1 MTIDLNNTSD
11 QWLDNW
17 KDMVQKGIYVADPAK
32 VIPTSPTHTIT
43 STSNGIFGGVI
54 NDGSAYSEPWIDPIV
69 SIRSRLDKLELQN
82 KFLRL
87 KILGMEG
94 KFTQEEIANIRKMLM
109 SNDEA
114 SVTLADSIIE
124 NA

>member
-1 MTIDLNNTSD
+1 MYDRTQQI
-11 QWLDNW
+11 Q
-17 KDMVQKGIYVADPAK
+17 GIYVADPAK
-32 VIPTSPTHTIT
+32 VINIPPARTIT
-43 STSNGIFGGVI
+43 STSNAIFGGVI
-54 NDGSAYSEPWIDPIV
+54 NDGNTVSEPYVDHIT
-69 SIRSRLDKLELQN
+69 SIRSRIEKLELQN

-94 KFTQEEIANIRKMLM
+94 KFTQEEIANIRKMLI

>member
-1 MTIDLNNTSD
+1 MNPISNNASNQWLNNW
-11 QWLDNW
+11 Q
-17 KDMVQKGIYVADPAK
+17 DMLQKGVYVADPTK
-32 VIPTSPTHTIT
+32 QMNIT
-43 STSNGIFGGVI
+43 TTDTNGIFGGVL
-54 NDGSAYSEPWIDPIV
+54 NDGSIHNSVPWEDPII
-69 SIRSRLDKLELQN
+69 SITERIAKLETQN
-82 KFLRL
+82 KFLKL

-114 SVTLADSIIE
+114 SITLADSIIE

>member
-1 MTIDLNNTSD
+1 MNPISNNTSD
-11 QWLDNW
+11 QWLNNW
-17 KDMVQKGIYVADPAK
+17 QDILQKGCIQPIDPLQQMD
-32 VIPTSPTHTIT
+32 VTTTNHSH
-43 STSNGIFGGVI
+43 IFGGVI
-54 NDGSAYSEPWIDPIV
+54 NDGSTYSEPWIDPIV
-69 SIRSRLDKLELQN
+69 SIRSRLDKLEVQN
-82 KFLRL
+82 KLLKL

>member
-17 KDMVQKGIYVADPAK
+17 KDMVQKGIYVADPTK
-32 VIPTSPTHTIT
+32 QMNIT
-43 STSNGIFGGVI
+43 TTDTNGIFGGVL
-54 NDGSAYSEPWIDPIV
+54 NNGHNSTPWEDPII
-69 SIRSRLDKLELQN
+69 SIRSRIEKLETQN
-82 KFLRL
+82 KLLKL

-94 KFTQEEIANIRKMLM
+94 KFTQEEVANIRKMLM

>member
-1 MTIDLNNTSD
+1 MHDRTQQI
-11 QWLDNW
+11 Q
-17 KDMVQKGIYVADPAK
+17 GIYVADPTK
-32 VIPTSPTHTIT
+32 VINTTTT
-43 STSNGIFGGVI
+43 TDNTVI
-54 NDGSAYSEPWIDPIV
+54 GDGMWSQSIVTDSEPYVDPINA
-69 SIRSRLDKLELQN
+69 IRSRIEKLETDN
-82 KFLRL
+82 KFLKL

>member
-1 MTIDLNNTSD
+1 MNPISNNASNQWLNNWQD
-11 QWLDNW
+11 
-17 KDMVQKGIYVADPAK
+17 VYQKAGIQPIDPSQSIN
-32 VIPTSPTHTIT
+32 VTTTN
-43 STSNGIFGGVI
+43 SNGIFGGVL
-54 NDGSAYSEPWIDPIV
+54 NDGSIHNSVPWEDPII
-69 SIRSRLDKLELQN
+69 SITERIAKLETQN
-82 KFLRL
+82 KFLKL

-114 SVTLADSIIE
+114 SITLADSIIE